1 MLFMPFWACH
11 PLSTERYITVR
22 DEEMNEKCVM
32 IIDEALPTG
41 ETANVA
47 AILGITLG
55 GKLPEAV
62 GQSVVDGA
70 GNSHTGVIKI
80 PVPILKADRETI
92 GKLRLRLYE
101 QPFSE
106 LTSVDFTDLA
116 QGCKTYDEFVDKM
129 SYTSALDYIGL
140 AVYGDKR
147 MVNKLTGSLPLM

>member
-1 MLFMPFWACH
+1 M
-11 PLSTERYITVR
+11 
-22 DEEMNEKCVM
+22 DEKCVM

-55 GKLPEAV
+55 GKLQEVV
-62 GQSVVDGA
+62 GQSIVDGV
-70 GNSHTGVIKI
+70 GNFHMGVIKI
-80 PVPILKADRETI
+80 PVPVLKADRKTI
-92 GKLRLRLYE
+92 RKLRLRLYE
-101 QPFSE
+101 KPFEE
-106 LTSVDFTDLA
+106 LTAVDFTDLA

-129 SYTSALDYIGL
+129 SYTSSLDYIGL